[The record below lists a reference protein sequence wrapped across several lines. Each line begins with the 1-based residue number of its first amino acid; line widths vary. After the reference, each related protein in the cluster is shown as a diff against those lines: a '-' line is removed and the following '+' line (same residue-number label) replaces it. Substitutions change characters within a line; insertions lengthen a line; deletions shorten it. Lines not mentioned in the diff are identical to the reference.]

1 MIKAAAAKIVEDT
14 KIKLINIVHDEL
26 VFEVP
31 KEYVKIATAFIKHCM
46 ITAVK
51 LSIPLEVDIGYGERY
66 GESKS

>member
-14 KIKLINIVHDEL
+14 KIKIINIVHDEL

-31 KEYVKIATAFIKHCM
+31 KNYVETAIVFIKHCM
-46 ITAVK
+46 TTVMK
-51 LSIPLEVDIGYGERY
+51 LSIPLEVDVEYGERY